1 MSVKGRPKQAVTKDK
16 RFEIRL
22 SEDTYNTLNKCAEQ
36 LHISKAE
43 VIHKGIALVEEELN
57 KKTP

>member
-1 MSVKGRPKQAVTKDK
+1 MSVKGRPRQAKTKNR

-22 SEDTYNTLNKCAEQ
+22 SEDTYNILNKCAEQ

-43 VIHKGIALVEEELN
+43 VIHKGIALVEEKLDKE
-57 KKTP
+57 TP